1 MAASFSGAPVAS
13 MVTESTATS
22 TMLARKTSTI
32 SMISPRVPP
41 TAATFTS
48 CSSRSTAS
56 RSSSST
62 IFSTLMSLLSCLVTC
77 SRAVLSTS
85 TTIVMRDTSS
95 TSVGPT
101 ASESML
107 NPRRLNSPATR
118 ARTPGRFSTRT
129 DNVCVLTLDHVPFAH
144 GGGRPGATGL
154 AGAALDGAG
163 LGAPLLVGLDDVVV
177 GGAGR
182 HHREDL
188 LRGIHAEVDD
198 HGRVTHAEGLVQG
211 RLDVLGALA
220 AEPRATVGIRQLD
233 QVRHVAAQVD
243 LGESLLIEEL
253 LPLAHH
259 AEHAVVDDAEDHGH
273 AFGLCGGELLQGH
286 LEAAVPVDGDHG
298 GVRPSDLGADGRGDA
313 EAHGP
318 EAPGVDPRARLLVAD
333 QL

>member
-13 MVTESTATS
+13 MVTESTSTS
-22 TMLARKTSTI
+22 TMVARKTCTI

-56 RSSSST
+56 CSSSST

-77 SRAVLSTS
+77 SRAVLSAS
-85 TTIVMRDTSS
+85 TTMVMRDTSS

-144 GGGRPGATGL
+144 GGGQPGATGL

-188 LRGIHAEVDD
+188 LRGI
-198 HGRVTHAEGLVQG
+198 HAEGLVQG